1 MDKVKT
7 GIVYTTIKTCRC
19 IQSLFSDK
27 PRVPRRLPHH
37 CGNKCGEIQRFCQ
50 RVVKLIT

>member
-19 IQSLFSDK
+19 IQINHACPDDF
-27 PRVPRRLPHH
+27 
-37 CGNKCGEIQRFCQ
+37 
-50 RVVKLIT
+50 LITAGMNVERSSVFVNVL

>member
-27 PRVPRRLPHH
+27 PRVPDD
-37 CGNKCGEIQRFCQ
+37 F
-50 RVVKLIT
+50 LITAGMNVERSSAFVNVL